1 MTQPVSLAVRSFE
14 DLTSVE
20 EPSLYTP
27 AAPIQPGKEQAVAA
41 RVEVFWDEA
50 ETAAVEIV
58 SPAIFG
64 DPRGAEARAFYA
76 RVFAAAEVESVL
88 VDASQ
93 GRAEIR
99 FHPEGDDPRRN
110 LKALAAAFR
119 KVDASGAQAATV
131 AEYLGRDPE
140 LQLFRHGNW
149 ISTWAVKH
157 EIPGR
162 IRLHNPALF
171 RAGSCVSQSRAN

>member
-64 DPRGAEARAFYA
+64 DPRGAEARAFLCPRLRRGRGGERA
-76 RVFAAAEVESVL
+76 R
-88 VDASQ
+88 
-93 GRAEIR
+93 
-99 FHPEGDDPRRN
+99 RR
-110 LKALAAAFR
+110 
-119 KVDASGAQAATV
+119 V
-131 AEYLGRDPE
+131 A
-140 LQLFRHGNW
+140 
-149 ISTWAVKH
+149 
-157 EIPGR
+157 
-162 IRLHNPALF
+162 
-171 RAGSCVSQSRAN
+171 RAG